1 MDELLACVGFEWDEG
16 NAEKNWSRHGVTAAE
31 CEQTFFNRPLVVADD
46 AGHSRG
52 ETRFLVLGQ
61 TDVGRRLFIAAT
73 IRQDRI
79 RVISARDM
87 SRRER
92 KAYEDASQE
101 TVEGHSEVQE

>member
-1 MDELLACVGFEWDEG
+1 MKRLEACVAFEWDEG
-16 NAEKNWSRHGVTAAE
+16 NAEKNWARHRTTVAE
-31 CEQTFFNRPLVVADD
+31 CEQVFFNRPLVVADN
-46 AGHSRG
+46 AGHSHG

-61 TDVGRRLFIAAT
+61 SDGGRRLFIAAT

-101 TVEGHSEVQE
+101 TVAGHSEVHE